1 MLEAKK
7 SYWFERVFAVYNR
20 NLMKRRF
27 GTFNVSNL
35 SNLNV
40 LKQTNREF
48 PLIIYANH
56 SSWWD
61 GLTAF
66 HISREAQLDS
76 YVMMEEK
83 QLKRLFLFRR
93 LGAFSVDRENSREA
107 LKSCVYAAKLLKENP
122 NKTIWIF
129 PQGEIL
135 PNDRRPIGFYNGFSK
150 ILSKIDG
157 CQVLPIG
164 IRYEFLGEYKPEIFV
179 KIGEP
184 EFIKAAEQFNIKRQ
198 TKLFAENLTQV
209 LDDLK
214 SDVLNKNLSGYRNI
228 V

>member
-20 NLMKRRF
+20 NLIKRRF
-27 GTFNVSNL
+27 VAFNVSNL
-35 SNLNV
+35 NA
-40 LKQTNREF
+40 LKQTKREF

-66 HISREAQLDS
+66 QISREARLDS
-76 YVMMEEK
+76 LVMMEEK
-83 QLKRLFLFRR
+83 QLKRFFLFRL
-93 LGAFSVDRENSREA
+93 LGAFSVDRENPREA
-107 LKSCVYAAKLLKENP
+107 LKSCVYAARLLKNNP
-122 NKTIWIF
+122 NLTIWIF

-150 ILSKIDG
+150 IISKTDG
-157 CQVLPIG
+157 CQVIPIA
-164 IRYEFLGEYKPEIFV
+164 IRYEFLGEFKPEIFV

-184 EFIKAAEQFNIKRQ
+184 EFIKTGGQFDIKRQ
-198 TKLFAENLTQV
+198 TKLFAENLTRV
-209 LDDLK
+209 LDELK